1 MDHDANLET
10 FLKRCEDW
18 HVRLNRDKIQ
28 LWLPE
33 VPFIGHA
40 ATAQGVQVDPHKVQA
55 ILEMLPPV
63 SKFMRHLSDVT
74 KPLREL
80 TQRRLRGPGDLQR
93 RKAWRLWRKLSLK
106 HQYWDTTY
114 NAAEEVTV
122 QCDASQYGLGA
133 VLLQKGQPVTYASW
147 ALTDPETRYIC
158 TNWERALVH
167 SFRMWVFQVVPLWTR
182 NHKCRNRS
190 PASWVKAPP

>member
-1 MDHDANLET
+1 MDHDANIET

-80 TQRRLRGPGDLQR
+80 TQKEVVWTWGPAEKKGLETLKKAVTQTSVLRYYIQCSRGGDCTVWCITVWVRSSTSTEGPTSDLR
-93 RKAWRLWRKLSLK
+93 ILGSYRPR
-106 HQYWDTTY
+106 DT
-114 NAAEEVTV
+114 V
-122 QCDASQYGLGA
+122 
-133 VLLQKGQPVTYASW
+133 
-147 ALTDPETRYIC
+147 C

-167 SFRMWVFQVVPLWTR
+167 SFRMWVFQVLPLWIR